1 MTLPRR
7 FLLPL
12 WVVLVLSAYYLV
24 LFTNLGNYYRGG
36 TPAGTVLVD
45 AAIVV
50 GAFSSWEVFRSE
62 RFLPLRAIALA
73 VGIPLVLVALLT
85 LWLDLNRYV
94 RVASIG
100 LI

>member
-12 WVVLVLSAYYLV
+12 WVVLVLAAYYLV
-24 LFTNLGNYYRGG
+24 LFTNLGNYYHRG

-45 AAIVV
+45 AAVV
-50 GAFSSWEVFRSE
+50 VAAFSSWEVFRVE
-62 RFLPLRAIALA
+62 VLVPLRAIAVA

-85 LWLDLNRYV
+85 LWLGLNRYV
-94 RVASIG
+94 AA
-100 LI
+100 